1 MTVETPPAQGMM
13 ANRALLRVA
22 PFTADAISIWRRI
35 LFTTPAFPLA
45 SMLVP
50 ILLYLP
56 DYYARELGMN
66 LTVLAGVLMF
76 VRLFDVWFD
85 PAVGIVMDKTKTR
98 FGRFRPWFV
107 AGVPLGMAAMY
118 MLYNAPVGVTAAYLL
133 FWLVA
138 VNVGQSMSHLSHLAW
153 TAAIWNNY
161 DERSN
166 TYGWLTI
173 FSTIGFL
180 TIMAFPPLMVHLFGT
195 KQADSV
201 SSMGWLIIV
210 ALPLTMLFALSS
222 VGEAPPVDKR
232 HERPRL
238 QDYLRLAKRPS
249 VLRLMV
255 VDMLWGIGP
264 TVAGTLFFAFFD
276 ALKLIPR
283 EISGFILLMYFV
295 AGLVCAPLW
304 MKLSHRMGKHNALVV
319 ASLVYAVLQGSLLL
333 LPAGAPWVAAIAM
346 FVAGIPSSAG
356 PILIASMTADAA
368 DDVRLDS
375 GLDRTAL
382 LFGLR
387 NGLSKIGTSVAVG
400 LTLYVVGAAGYDF
413 KHGHNNVAGALTVLA
428 CLYAFVPVAMGLTAA
443 WIIRGHKLD
452 AAAHA
457 AIRRALEER
466 DREAGMVGP

>member
-1 MTVETPPAQGMM
+1 GNSMGGVISVTTQAPEGTSAYASAQAMVMPFREYGFDETFRGYSVEGGISWKQADGPWSI
-13 ANRALLRVA
+13 RA
-22 PFTADAISIWRRI
+22 S
-35 LFTTPAFPLA
+35 
-45 SMLVP
+45 
-50 ILLYLP
+50 
-56 DYYARELGMN
+56 ARHFE
-66 LTVLAGVLMF
+66 
-76 VRLFDVWFD
+76 
-85 PAVGIVMDKTKTR
+85 
-98 FGRFRPWFV
+98 
-107 AGVPLGMAAMY
+107 
-118 MLYNAPVGVTAAYLL
+118 
-133 FWLVA
+133 
-138 VNVGQSMSHLSHLAW
+138 NVGQSMSHLSHLAW

-222 VGEAPPVDKR
+222 VGEAPPADKR

-295 AGLVCAPLW
+295 AGLARWWWRASFMRFCRAACCCCRPARHGLPRSPC
-304 MKLSHRMGKHNALVV
+304 LSLAFR
-319 ASLVYAVLQGSLLL
+319 AV
-333 LPAGAPWVAAIAM
+333 
-346 FVAGIPSSAG
+346 
-356 PILIASMTADAA
+356 
-368 DDVRLDS
+368 
-375 GLDRTAL
+375 
-382 LFGLR
+382 
-387 NGLSKIGTSVAVG
+387 
-400 LTLYVVGAAGYDF
+400 
-413 KHGHNNVAGALTVLA
+413 
-428 CLYAFVPVAMGLTAA
+428 
-443 WIIRGHKLD
+443 
-452 AAAHA
+452 
-457 AIRRALEER
+457 R
-466 DREAGMVGP
+466 DRS